1 MADLIGHLKQERMTD
16 VIQLHIV
23 SPEGTL
29 VDQAVSAVTLPGTR
43 GPFVVLKNH
52 CAILSSLEKG
62 DIVYVSEGAECRL
75 AISSGFV
82 EVRDNQ
88 VDVCVEV

>member
-1 MADLIGHLKQERMTD
+1 MD

-29 VDQAVSAVTLPGTR
+29 VKQAVSAVTLPGTL
-43 GPFVVLKNH
+43 GPFEVLKNH
-52 CAILSSLEKG
+52 AALISSLEKG
-62 DIVYVSEGAECRL
+62 DIVYVSEGKEERL
-75 AISSGFV
+75 PVASGFV

>member
-1 MADLIGHLKQERMTD
+1 MTEA
-16 VIQLHIV
+16 IALHIV

-29 VDQAVSAVTLPGTR
+29 VETAVSAVTLPGTL
-43 GPFVVLKNH
+43 GPFEVLKNH
-52 CAILSSLEKG
+52 AALISSLEKG
-62 DIVYVSEGAECRL
+62 DIVYVAEGRESRLPIAE
-75 AISSGFV
+75 GFV

>member
-1 MADLIGHLKQERMTD
+1 MD
-16 VIQLHIV
+16 VIKLHIV

-29 VDQAVSAVTLPGTR
+29 VETTVSAVTLPGTL
-43 GPFVVLKNH
+43 GPFEVLKNH
-52 CAILSSLEKG
+52 GAIISSLEKG
-62 DIVYVSEGAECRL
+62 DIVYVSEGAEQRL
-75 AISSGFV
+75 PIASGFV

>member
-1 MADLIGHLKQERMTD
+1 MD
-16 VIQLHIV
+16 VITLHIV

-29 VDQAVSAVTLPGTR
+29 VDTTVSAVTLPGSL
-43 GPFVVLKNH
+43 GPFEVLKNH
-52 CAILSSLEKG
+52 AALISSLEKG
-62 DIVYVSEGAECRL
+62 EIVYLSEGAERRL
-75 AISSGFV
+75 PIASGFV

>member
-1 MADLIGHLKQERMTD
+1 MTD

-23 SPEGTL
+23 SPERTL
-29 VDQAVSAVTLPGTR
+29 VEQVVSSVTLPGTV
-43 GPFVVLKNH
+43 GPFMVLKNH
-52 CAILSSLEKG
+52 APIISSLGKG
-62 DIVYVSEGAECRL
+62 DIVYVSNGRETRLPIAE
-75 AISSGFV
+75 GFV

>member
-1 MADLIGHLKQERMTD
+1 MD

-29 VDQAVSAVTLPGTR
+29 VEQAVSAVTLPGTI
-43 GPFVVLKNH
+43 GPFEVLKDH
-52 CAILSSLEKG
+52 AALISSLEKG
-62 DIVYVSEGAECRL
+62 DIVYVADGRENRLPIAE
-75 AISSGFV
+75 GFV

-88 VDVCVEV
+88 VVACVEV

>member
-1 MADLIGHLKQERMTD
+1 MADLFGHLNRMD
-16 VIQLHIV
+16 VIALHIV

-29 VDQAVSAVTLPGTR
+29 VKTTVSAVTLPGTI
-43 GPFVVLKNH
+43 GPFEVLKDH
-52 CAILSSLEKG
+52 AALISSLEKG
-62 DIVYVSEGAECRL
+62 DIVYVSEGRERRLTIAE
-75 AISSGFV
+75 GFV

>member
-1 MADLIGHLKQERMTD
+1 MD
-16 VIQLHIV
+16 VISLHIV

-29 VDQAVSAVTLPGTR
+29 ADVKVSAVTLPGTL
-43 GPFVVLKNH
+43 GPFEVLKDH
-52 CAILSSLEKG
+52 AALISSLEKG
-62 DIVYVSEGAECRL
+62 EIVYVSEGTEHRL

-88 VDVCVEV
+88 VDACVEV

>member
-1 MADLIGHLKQERMTD
+1 MD

-29 VDQAVSAVTLPGTR
+29 VEQAVSAVTLPGTI
-43 GPFVVLKNH
+43 GPFEVLKDH
-52 CAILSSLEKG
+52 GAIFSSLTKG
-62 DIVYVSEGAECRL
+62 DIVYVSEGRENRLPIAE
-75 AISSGFV
+75 GFV

-88 VDVCVEV
+88 VVACVEV

>member
-1 MADLIGHLKQERMTD
+1 MDCIK
-16 VIQLHIV
+16 LHIV

-29 VDQAVSAVTLPGTR
+29 VEQAVSAVTLPGTV
-43 GPFVVLKNH
+43 GPFEVLKNH
-52 CAILSSLEKG
+52 APIISSLEKG
-62 DIVYVSEGAECRL
+62 DIVYVSEGAEQRL
-75 AISSGFV
+75 PIASGFV

>member
-1 MADLIGHLKQERMTD
+1 MD
-16 VIQLHIV
+16 VIKLHIV

-29 VDQAVSAVTLPGTR
+29 VEQAVSAVTLPGTLA
-43 GPFVVLKNH
+43 PFEILKDH
-52 CAILSSLEKG
+52 AALISSLTSG
-62 DIVYVSEGAECRL
+62 DIIYVTEGRESRLTIAE
-75 AISSGFV
+75 GFV

>member
-1 MADLIGHLKQERMTD
+1 MTE

-29 VDQAVSAVTLPGTR
+29 VEQAVSAVTLPGTV
-43 GPFVVLKNH
+43 GPFEVLKDH
-52 CAILSSLEKG
+52 GAIISSLTKG
-62 DIVYVSEGAECRL
+62 DIVYVSGGKETRLPIAE
-75 AISSGFV
+75 GFV
-82 EVRDNQ
+82 EVRNNH

>member
-16 VIQLHIV
+16 EISLHIV
-23 SPEGTL
+23 SPERTL
-29 VDQAVSAVTLPGTR
+29 VEQAVSSVTLPGTI
-43 GPFVVLKNH
+43 GPFMVLRNH
-52 CAILSSLEKG
+52 APIISSLEKG
-62 DIVYVSEGAECRL
+62 EIVYISEGRESRL
-75 AISSGFV
+75 PISGGFA